1 MFSDTPMAPF
11 SVHTLVEENNELH
24 GAKRD
29 QSIGGEWFSPT
40 KISLTLEQLL
50 QDTLPDELEICV
62 PSDGTIYIQDVIQ
75 YVTTLRIC
83 LNST

>member
-1 MFSDTPMAPF
+1 MFADTPMAPF

-29 QSIGGEWFSPT
+29 ASIGGEWFSPT

-50 QDTLPDELEICV
+50 QDTLQDELEIYV
-62 PSDGTIYIQDVIQ
+62 PSDGTIYLHDAIK
-75 YVTTLRIC
+75 YVNTRQEH
-83 LNST
+83 

>member
-1 MFSDTPMAPF
+1 MFADTPGAPF

-29 QSIGGEWFSPT
+29 LSIGGEWFSPT

-50 QDTLPDELEICV
+50 QDTLQDELEIYV
-62 PSDGTIYIQDVIQ
+62 PSDGTVYIQDTIKYAILAIIAHQ
-75 YVTTLRIC
+75 
-83 LNST
+83 N